1 MMIVRA
7 TLVGA
12 LCLLPMAGSA
22 GAQSPD
28 PVSPPACASRTDVLG
43 ISRIVEI
50 DTAAGPRFGHQ
61 YKEPDFL
68 EDGEVVLTFDDGP
81 LRRYTLPILEAL
93 DAHCTKAT
101 FFAVGRMAIA
111 DPETLKDVAR
121 RGHTIGSHTWSHL
134 KLKLTTAANA
144 TNEIEL
150 GLSAVSVALGTP
162 PAPLFRFPYLADT
175 TGTLAYLAERGMG
188 VVGLDIDSRDFRTRN
203 PGTVLRTTLAALE
216 AQRKGIILFHDIQP
230 STAGAVASLL
240 SELKARG
247 YKVVHMVAKS
257 PATTLPQYDAVAE
270 KALKARLV
278 AAQSNPLATRVVT
291 GPAAGQDAEGLPWLD
306 GVPSASAAPVQRS
319 TTRRPRRP
327 ATANSPEDRWQ
338 LKSFGN

>member
-150 GLSAVSVALGTP
+150 GLSAVSV
-162 PAPLFRFPYLADT
+162 
-175 TGTLAYLAERGMG
+175 
-188 VVGLDIDSRDFRTRN
+188 
-203 PGTVLRTTLAALE
+203 
-216 AQRKGIILFHDIQP
+216 
-230 STAGAVASLL
+230 SLL
-240 SELKARG
+240 TSPTPRARLPTSPSAVWAWSGSISIRAISARAIREPFCAPRLPHSRRNARG
-247 YKVVHMVAKS
+247 S
-257 PATTLPQYDAVAE
+257 SSFTTFNRR
-270 KALKARLV
+270 RL
-278 AAQSNPLATRVVT
+278 N
-291 GPAAGQDAEGLPWLD
+291 EI
-306 GVPSASAAPVQRS
+306 
-319 TTRRPRRP
+319 
-327 ATANSPEDRWQ
+327 
-338 LKSFGN
+338 